1 MEINICIPTLNS
13 YSTLWKCVESIN
25 NSDVKVSKIYIIDNG
40 GGLQHNGQDNLYIN
54 KVPQNIG
61 VAASWNH
68 FIREVPEFRI
78 ICNDDITFS
87 PDTIRIMVEKY
98 EPNGLVFPTEMGSG
112 NAFSCFLL
120 SQNVI
125 DHVGLFDEW
134 ISPNYAYFEDN
145 DYAYRM
151 SLMGFRLYKCDAN
164 IVHIGSST
172 LKNYNRASKDAHH
185 KKFRL
190 AEGHYIQKWGGAP
203 GHETFTTPF
212 GA

>member
-1 MEINICIPTLNS
+1 MPTLNS

-25 NSDVKVSKIYIIDNG
+25 NSDIQVTSIQIIDNG
-40 GGLQHNGQDNLYIN
+40 GNLVHNGQSNVYIYKQSSN
-54 KVPQNIG
+54 MG
-61 VAASWNH
+61 VAASWNF
-68 FIREVPEFRI
+68 FIRNIPEIRI
-78 ICNDDITFS
+78 ICNDDITFETN
-87 PDTIRIMVEKY
+87 TIRTMVEGY
-98 EPNGLVFPTEMGSG
+98 TPNGLVFPTELGRE

-125 DHVGLFDEW
+125 DHVGLFDED

-151 SLMGFRLYKCDAN
+151 SLMGFGFSRCNAN
-164 IVHIGSST
+164 ISHVGSST

-190 AEGHYIQKWGGAP
+190 AEENYKKKWGGIP
-203 GHETFTTPF
+203 TSEIYTTPF
-212 GA
+212 GK